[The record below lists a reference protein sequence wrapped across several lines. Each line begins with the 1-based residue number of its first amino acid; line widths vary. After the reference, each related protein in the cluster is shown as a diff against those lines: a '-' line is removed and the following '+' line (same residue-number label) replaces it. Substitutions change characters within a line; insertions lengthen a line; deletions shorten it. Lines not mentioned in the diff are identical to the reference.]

1 MSLTINNIKTF
12 PLGGIHPAENKY
24 TADKSIDKLETPKQ
38 VSIPITQHIGAPAK
52 PVVEQ
57 REKVKVGQVIAKSAG
72 FVSANIHATIAGTVA
87 KFDKVMDSTGYKRDA
102 IIIKAGKDEEEWDE
116 SIDLS
121 HELVKDISLNREEI
135 IKKIAEA
142 GKTGP
147 ATVMITGLAVG
158 MQSVAIPLL
167 CICVI
172 IGVSNHFADLYGVGI
187 AAVGTTTS

>member
-12 PLGGIHPAENKY
+12 PMGGVHPAENKY
-24 TADKSIDKLETPKQ
+24 TADKPIDKLEIPRQ
-38 VSIPITQHIGAPAK
+38 VSIPISQHIGAPAK

-116 SIDLS
+116 GIDLS
-121 HELVKDISLNREEI
+121 TDLISDFTLGREDI

-142 GKTGP
+142 GIVGLGG
-147 ATVMITGLAVG
+147 ATFPSHVKL
-158 MQSVAIPLL
+158 SVP
-167 CICVI
+167 
-172 IGVSNHFADLYGVGI
+172 
-187 AAVGTTTS
+187 